1 MNRGRAAWSERRE
14 GEPCPSGGRLEAARE
29 GGFAGCGLPRVPTV
43 PTGSDRVEQ
52 GGDTRAYVMGD
63 DGHFVPWVERE
74 DVRLVVEDLFR
85 HERWHPHKIARE
97 MGLTRDEARTIL
109 RGRRP

>member
-1 MNRGRAAWSERRE
+1 
-14 GEPCPSGGRLEAARE
+14 
-29 GGFAGCGLPRVPTV
+29 
-43 PTGSDRVEQ
+43 
-52 GGDTRAYVMGD
+52 MGD

-85 HERWHPHKIARE
+85 HDGWRPHRIARE
-97 MGLTRDEARTIL
+97 LGLTRGEVRTIL